1 MPRCATWRPGERG
14 EVVHRSPQLL
24 LGYWSMPEET
34 AKAFEGGWFHSG
46 DVATI
51 DAEGY
56 LAIVDRTKDLINT
69 GGVLVASREVEE
81 ALFTHPEVAEVAVI
95 AVPDPKW
102 IEAVAAVVV
111 LRGAAA
117 GRISRRCCWRMRG
130 SAWRPTSC
138 RSGSSSRRRC
148 RRTPRASC

>member
-1 MPRCATWRPGERG
+1 
-14 EVVHRSPQLL
+14 
-24 LGYWSMPEET
+24 MPEET
-34 AKAFEGGWFHSG
+34 ARAFEGGWFHSG

-81 ALFTHPEVAEVAVI
+81 ALFTHPAVAEVAVI

-111 LRGAAA
+111 LRDGAGPDIEALLLAHARAHLAA
-117 GRISRRCCWRMRG
+117 YKVPKRIIIAEALPKNTAGKLLKRELRQIYAG
-130 SAWRPTSC
+130 TA
-138 RSGSSSRRRC
+138 SG
-148 RRTPRASC
+148 TLGAG